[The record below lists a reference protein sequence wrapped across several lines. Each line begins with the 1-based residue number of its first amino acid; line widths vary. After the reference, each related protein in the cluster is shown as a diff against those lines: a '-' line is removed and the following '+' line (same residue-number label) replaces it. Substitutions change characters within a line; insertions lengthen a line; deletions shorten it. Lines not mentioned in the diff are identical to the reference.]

1 MKTIIYVFLPLLLVT
16 ACRETPTRTENK
28 KYQVIHPLIKDTS
41 YEKEYAATINS
52 IQNVDIRNRIKGFI
66 EEIYVDEGRKVT
78 KGQLIFRLNSAE
90 IEQLVRKADVL
101 IQTAEAEVRGV
112 EIEYE
117 NTKKLFDKN
126 IVSKSELELSANK
139 VQLNKAKLKLARVEK
154 EQAQLHL
161 TFTEIRA
168 PFSGVINR
176 IPYKKGSLVDEGS
189 LLTSISNN
197 EYVYGYFNVSESE
210 YLDFL
215 KNRQKANRVHLVLA
229 NNHLYPETG
238 IIETTESE
246 IDASTGN
253 LAFRAK
259 FHNNNDLLK
268 NGSSGKILLP
278 SYIKNAILI
287 PQKSTFEIQGNV
299 FLYVVG
305 KENTVSVKK
314 IKPLYRLSNFY
325 VLTEGINKDDLII
338 LEGTQTLREGD
349 KIQTELIAM
358 PDFS

>member
-1 MKTIIYVFLPLLLVT
+1 MKTLIYVCLSFIFMT
-16 ACRETPTRTENK
+16 ACSETPTAKENK

-41 YEKEYAATINS
+41 YEREYAATINS

-66 EEIYVDEGRKVT
+66 EEIYVDEGRKVV
-78 KGQLIFRLNSAE
+78 KGQLLFRLNSAE
-90 IEQLVRKADVL
+90 IEQLVRKADVM
-101 IQTAEAEVRGV
+101 IQTAEAELRGV

-126 IVSKSELELSANK
+126 IVSKSELDLLATK
-139 VQLNKAKLKLARVEK
+139 VQLNKAKLRLAKVEK

-176 IPYKKGSLVDEGS
+176 IPFKKGSLVDEGS

-197 EYVYGYFNVSESE
+197 EFVYAYFNVTESE
-210 YLDFL
+210 YLDYL
-215 KNRQKANRVHLVLA
+215 QNRQKADRVQLILA
-229 NNHLYPETG
+229 NNSLYQETG
-238 IIETTESE
+238 IIETSESE

-259 FHNNNDLLK
+259 FHNNKNLLK
-268 NGSSGKILLP
+268 EGSSGKILLP
-278 SYIKNAILI
+278 ARIKNAILI
-287 PQKSTFEIQGNV
+287 PQKSTFEIQGNI
-299 FLYVVG
+299 FLYVIG
-305 KENTVSVKK
+305 KENKVSVKK
-314 IKPLYRLSNFY
+314 ISPLFRLSNFF
-325 VLTEGINKDDLII
+325 VVTDGITKNDLII
-338 LEGTQTLREGD
+338 LEGIQSLKEGE
-349 KIQTELIAM
+349 KIQTELISI